1 MYFFVYHAM
10 TVSNNTQNIKLK
22 SNFHPNSS
30 ETIKKTM
37 IVTSHQPPMDWKE
50 VFSQRSLMDGKG
62 HKELW
67 EKLGVDKNGVS
78 G

>member
-1 MYFFVYHAM
+1 
-10 TVSNNTQNIKLK
+10 
-22 SNFHPNSS
+22 
-30 ETIKKTM
+30 
-37 IVTSHQPPMDWKE
+37 MDWKE

-67 EKLGVDKNGVS
+67 EELGVDKNGVS